1 MSIDNNK
8 LYKAGYTQGR
18 EISWLHFNNRVL
30 DEAKLERVPLLER
43 LNFFSIYHSNL
54 NEYFMIRV
62 GSLNALKLAEV
73 NDKDECCGLTAAK
86 QLDQIY
92 DYTHKQATKVTK
104 IYLDLIKS
112 LRKEGIIIKEVKDC
126 NYEQQKQLNKYFN
139 TSVKP
144 LLLPRVVNSHHP
156 LPILASGVIH
166 IIVRLGIKEKENIGI
181 IPIPDTLPAL
191 VSLNSKTNDE
201 FVFLEDLLL
210 SKVETLFDKGNVI
223 ESGIFMITRN
233 GDINPEDSHEYP
245 DDYRKKIKKV
255 LGKRRSQEVVR
266 LVMNKDMGV
275 KLVKYLTNAMKVD
288 KKQIYSTVI
297 PMNYKFGFELP
308 SMIKNID
315 KTPLTYPSYTPKLTT
330 KLDYTKPLFDQIYDQ
345 DLLLHYPYE
354 SMDPFLRL
362 IKESSRD
369 PQVVSIKI
377 TIYRLAKNAKLVEYL
392 CEAAE
397 NGKEVVVLIELKARF
412 DEQHNIDYSQR
423 LEEAG
428 CVIMYGFDE
437 YKVHS
442 KICQITRLN
451 GKKVESITQIGTG
464 NYNEKTVRLYTDF
477 AYLTSN
483 TRINKDANNF
493 FNNMLVGNLEGH
505 YTSLMV
511 APNELKD
518 HLIEL
523 IDAEAKKGS
532 EGKIIIKMNSLN
544 DVDLI
549 RHLHM
554 ASSAGVSIDL
564 IIRGICCLLPG
575 IEGKTDNIHIHSII
589 GRYLEHSRVYSFGK
603 GEDNKLYIASAD
615 FMKRNTE
622 KRVEIACPIY
632 DETIKAGL
640 HSYLEACLKDNVGG
654 RAMNA
659 KGNLVKIKEGAS
671 FNSQEYFMNVTQG
684 EPEGNT
690 AVKKGKVIN
699 SFKTKLPKKKK

>member
-1 MSIDNNK
+1 MITVSIDNNK

-275 KLVKYLTNAMKVD
+275 KLVKYLTSAMKVD

-330 KLDYTKPLFDQIYDQ
+330 K
-345 DLLLHYPYE
+345 
-354 SMDPFLRL
+354 
-362 IKESSRD
+362 
-369 PQVVSIKI
+369 
-377 TIYRLAKNAKLVEYL
+377 
-392 CEAAE
+392 
-397 NGKEVVVLIELKARF
+397 
-412 DEQHNIDYSQR
+412 
-423 LEEAG
+423 
-428 CVIMYGFDE
+428 
-437 YKVHS
+437 
-442 KICQITRLN
+442 
-451 GKKVESITQIGTG
+451 
-464 NYNEKTVRLYTDF
+464 
-477 AYLTSN
+477 
-483 TRINKDANNF
+483 
-493 FNNMLVGNLEGH
+493 
-505 YTSLMV
+505 
-511 APNELKD
+511 
-518 HLIEL
+518 
-523 IDAEAKKGS
+523 
-532 EGKIIIKMNSLN
+532 
-544 DVDLI
+544 
-549 RHLHM
+549 
-554 ASSAGVSIDL
+554 
-564 IIRGICCLLPG
+564 
-575 IEGKTDNIHIHSII
+575 
-589 GRYLEHSRVYSFGK
+589 
-603 GEDNKLYIASAD
+603 
-615 FMKRNTE
+615 
-622 KRVEIACPIY
+622 
-632 DETIKAGL
+632 
-640 HSYLEACLKDNVGG
+640 
-654 RAMNA
+654 
-659 KGNLVKIKEGAS
+659 
-671 FNSQEYFMNVTQG
+671 
-684 EPEGNT
+684 
-690 AVKKGKVIN
+690 
-699 SFKTKLPKKKK
+699 